1 MRHGTRALLPVN
13 CLWARLLV
21 LFVVAGLAGCDAST
35 DGGAPDAE
43 TFEPSLTGSAHVPYS
58 TSETVALLDEHTACT
73 IDTYETK
80 IDCVDSS
87 GATVGRFGNKGEGP
101 GEFLSP
107 AHVIRGPDGLIG
119 FSDSSRRR
127 FFVFTREG
135 ELVAEVPLHMPIFFP
150 ISFSDTTILG
160 AYNDGVGRGLFSA
173 YMGDVMAAA
182 EISLTTGDV
191 VREWKP
197 AGVPEFPEC
206 DHRLP
211 YFGFPAVG
219 GAGDDTW
226 VFMGCGGTMGFVGP
240 DGETTMVRAPRYL
253 AEPPSDR
260 DVEEYGDGLR
270 EFRRRIGSDPDVSAS
285 VERFSARPRLYYLL
299 RGQETFD
306 GQGHLWIPTR
316 RGRMESS
323 FIDVYDGVEFV
334 GTVQIRDRMID
345 FDLFEGTLAV
355 LVERQVGSDDSDGVP
370 DRGIDWYDLG
380 DCPLCDSQGAEAED
394 GDREGSG
401 K

>member
-1 MRHGTRALLPVN
+1 MRQCGRATRSEGKR
-13 CLWARLLV
+13 CLNRRLLTTCIAIALV
-21 LFVVAGLAGCDAST
+21 GCDAPADVT
-35 DGGAPDAE
+35 EPVGE
-43 TFEPSLTGSAHVPYS
+43 TFEPFLTGSAHVPYS

-87 GATVGRFGNKGEGP
+87 GASVGRFGNKGEGP

-107 AHVIRGPDGLIG
+107 ARVIRGPDGLIG
-119 FSDSSRRR
+119 FTDSSRRR
-127 FFVFTREG
+127 FFVFTRAG
-135 ELVAEVPLHMPIFFP
+135 ELVAEVPLHMLSIFVP
-150 ISFSDTTILG
+150 VSFSETTVLG
-160 AYNDGVGRGLFSA
+160 AYTDGLGRAFFSA

-182 EISLTTGDV
+182 EISLSTGDV

-206 DHRLP
+206 EHGLP
-211 YFGFPAVG
+211 YYGFPAVG

-240 DGETTMVRAPRYL
+240 GGDTTMVRAPRYV
-253 AEPPSDR
+253 AEPPGDR
-260 DVEEYGDGLR
+260 DVEEYRDGLI

-285 VERFSARPRLYYLL
+285 VERFSETPRLYSLS

-306 GQGHLWIPTR
+306 RQGRLWISTR

-334 GTVQIRDRMID
+334 GTVEVRDRMVD

-355 LVERQVGSDDSDGVP
+355 LVERQVGPDDSDGVP

-380 DCPLCDSQGAEAED
+380 EF
-394 GDREGSG
+394 
-401 K
+401 

>member
-1 MRHGTRALLPVN
+1 MTTLVAIALVS
-13 CLWARLLV
+13 
-21 LFVVAGLAGCDAST
+21 CDGPT
-35 DGGAPDAE
+35 DAGAPDAE
-43 TFEPSLTGSAHVPYS
+43 RFEPSLTGSAHVPYS

-87 GATVGRFGNKGEGP
+87 GATVGRFGDKGEGP

-107 AHVIRGPDGLIG
+107 ARVIRGPDGLIG

-135 ELVAEVPLHMPIFFP
+135 ELVAEVPLHMLSIFVP
-150 ISFSDTTILG
+150 ISFSETTVLG
-160 AYNDGVGRGLFSA
+160 AYTDGVGRAFFSA

-182 EISLTTGDV
+182 EISLSTGDV

-197 AGVPEFPEC
+197 ASVPEFPEC
-206 DHRLP
+206 EHGLP
-211 YFGFPAVG
+211 YYGFPAVG

-226 VFMGCGGTMGFVGP
+226 VFMGCGPGG
-240 DGETTMVRAPRYL
+240 DTTMLRAPRYV
-253 AEPPSDR
+253 AESPSDR

-270 EFRRRIGSDPDVSAS
+270 EFRRRIGADPDVSAS
-285 VERFSARPRLYYLL
+285 VREFSETPRLYFLL

-306 GQGHLWIPTR
+306 GQGRLWISTR

-323 FIDVYDGVEFV
+323 FIDVYDGVELV
-334 GTVQIRDRMID
+334 GTVEVRDRMID
-345 FDLFEGTLAV
+345 FDLFDGTLAV
-355 LVERQVGSDDSDGVP
+355 LVERQVGPDDSDGVP

-380 DCPLCDSQGAEAED
+380 EF
-394 GDREGSG
+394 
-401 K
+401 

>member
-1 MRHGTRALLPVN
+1 MKRNTPALVSAD
-13 CLWARLLV
+13 CLLTRLLV
-21 LFVVAGLAGCDAST
+21 FFVVVGLACCDAPA
-35 DGGAPDAE
+35 DAGAPDAE
-43 TFEPSLTGSAHVPYS
+43 RFEPSLIGSAHVPYS
-58 TSETVALLDEHTACT
+58 RTETVALLDEHTACT

-107 AHVIRGPDGLIG
+107 ARVIRGPDGLIG

-135 ELVAEVPLHMPIFFP
+135 ELVAEAPLHALTVFVPV
-150 ISFSDTTILG
+150 SFSDTTVLG
-160 AYNDGVGRGLFSA
+160 TYTDGRGRGMLSGH
-173 YMGDVMAAA
+173 MGDVMAAA
-182 EISLTTGDV
+182 EISLTTGNV
-191 VREWKP
+191 IREWKP
-197 AGVPEFPEC
+197 ASVPEFPEC
-206 DHRLP
+206 DHGLP

-240 DGETTMVRAPRYL
+240 DGDTTMVRAPRYV

-285 VERFSARPRLYYLL
+285 VERFSARPRLYYLA

-306 GQGHLWIPTR
+306 GQGRLWISTK

-334 GTVQIRDRMID
+334 GTVEVRDRMID

-355 LVERQVGSDDSDGVP
+355 LAERQVGPDDSDGVP

-380 DCPLCDSQGAEAED
+380 EF
-394 GDREGSG
+394 
-401 K
+401 

>member
-1 MRHGTRALLPVN
+1 MRNRTRAPVR
-13 CLWARLLV
+13 CFFVRLLV
-21 LFVVAGLAGCDAST
+21 FCCSVGSVGCDAPA
-35 DGGAPDAE
+35 DDGAPDAE
-43 TFEPSLTGSAHVPYS
+43 TFQPSLIGSAHVPYS
-58 TSETVALLDEHTACT
+58 RTETVALLDEHTACT

-107 AHVIRGPDGLIG
+107 ARVIRGTDGLLG

-135 ELVAEVPLHMPIFFP
+135 ELVAEVPLDMLSIFVP
-150 ISFSDTTILG
+150 VSFSDTTVLG
-160 AYNDGVGRGLFSA
+160 AYTDGVGRALFSA

-182 EISLTTGDV
+182 EISLATGDL
-191 VREWKP
+191 VREWRP
-197 AGVPEFPEC
+197 ASVPEFPEC
-206 DHRLP
+206 EHGLP
-211 YFGFPAVG
+211 YYGFPAVG

-240 DGETTMVRAPRYL
+240 GGDTTMMRAPRYV

-260 DVEEYGDGLR
+260 DVEEYRDVLI
-270 EFRRRIGSDPDVSAS
+270 ELRRRRGSNPDVSAS
-285 VERFSARPRLYYLL
+285 VGRFADRPRLYHLL

-306 GQGHLWIPTR
+306 GQGRLWISTR

-323 FIDVYDGVEFV
+323 FIDVYDGVELV
-334 GTVQIRDRMID
+334 GTVEVRDRMID

-355 LVERQVGSDDSDGVP
+355 LVERQVGPDDSDGVP

-380 DCPLCDSQGAEAED
+380 EF
-394 GDREGSG
+394 
-401 K
+401 